1 MIEGTYAQELLIKFK
16 KKDSHISTNPL
27 DLGKFAKV
35 IGLDLCSVM
44 KIILRVNMVIS
55 MNSTVQSGRYI
66 GASMICITTIIM
78 R

>member
-1 MIEGTYAQELLIKFK
+1 MIEGIDTQELLIKFK
-16 KKDSHISTNPL
+16 KKNIHISINPL
-27 DLGKFAKV
+27 GLGNFAEV
-35 IGLDLCSVM
+35 IELNLCGVM

>member
-16 KKDSHISTNPL
+16 KKDSHISTSPL

-44 KIILRVNMVIS
+44 KIILRVNIVIS